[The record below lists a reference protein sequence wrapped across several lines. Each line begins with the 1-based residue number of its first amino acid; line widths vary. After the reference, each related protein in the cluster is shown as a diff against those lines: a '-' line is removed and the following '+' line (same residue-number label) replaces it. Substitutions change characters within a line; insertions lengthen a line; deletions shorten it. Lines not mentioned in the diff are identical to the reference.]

1 MDGEQ
6 RQQLESILD
15 NMNKEKINESQTP
28 PAASSPPQ
36 NQADPWPPRSDRKD
50 RDRRNSGKFKFCCK
64 SNFIDLESI
73 RPTSGFPL
81 SDRKSK
87 KFIH

>member
-15 NMNKEKINESQTP
+15 NMNKEKINESETP

-36 NQADPWPPRSDRKD
+36 NHNQSADPWPPRSDSRKD
-50 RDRRNSGKFKFCCK
+50 RDRRNSGRHFFRLPVG
-64 SNFIDLESI
+64 NLEPEVKI
-73 RPTSGFPL
+73 KLR
-81 SDRKSK
+81 
-87 KFIH
+87 

>member
-15 NMNKEKINESQTP
+15 NMNKEKINESETP

-36 NQADPWPPRSDRKD
+36 NQDPWPRSDRKD
-50 RDRRNSGKFKFCCK
+50 RDRRNSGK
-64 SNFIDLESI
+64 L
-73 RPTSGFPL
+73 
-81 SDRKSK
+81 
-87 KFIH
+87 

>member
-15 NMNKEKINESQTP
+15 NMNKEQVNEPDTP

-36 NQADPWPPRSDRKD
+36 APVDPWPRSDRDRKD
-50 RDRRNSGKFKFCCK
+50 RDRRNSG
-64 SNFIDLESI
+64 LV
-73 RPTSGFPL
+73 L
-81 SDRKSK
+81 
-87 KFIH
+87 